1 MSSDPFAPPPP
12 PAYPVPRHPWHS
24 EQTQYRVKVQPFS
37 RLPEEVTVQKISFDR
52 DFDAYH
58 RAYENGQSSCFP
70 RRRRPDPSKPA
81 DPECQERAQRRAK
94 TRVRLHVT
102 ELAPEALV
110 TFTTRETMPLEALL
124 SCWQHFTRLLRHN
137 GIEYEYVAVP
147 ERHPSNPDHLHLHVA
162 YRGETN
168 FSMLRRLW
176 HIALEARHGRR
187 VSAILRGADSPGNID
202 VQKVKSRDQIRKI
215 RKIARYISK
224 YITKDLISE
233 FNQKRYWPSK
243 GIDLQS
249 ARVYWLDSL
258 NAVDAIKE
266 ACILVGQWDHEIGMP
281 GQNLF
286 NPSDRV
292 CWFAVDPDRTPP
304 PF

>member
-1 MSSDPFAPPPP
+1 
-12 PAYPVPRHPWHS
+12 
-24 EQTQYRVKVQPFS
+24 
-37 RLPEEVTVQKISFDR
+37 
-52 DFDAYH
+52 
-58 RAYENGQSSCFP
+58 
-70 RRRRPDPSKPA
+70 
-81 DPECQERAQRRAK
+81 
-94 TRVRLHVT
+94 
-102 ELAPEALV
+102 
-110 TFTTRETMPLEALL
+110 
-124 SCWQHFTRLLRHN
+124 
-137 GIEYEYVAVP
+137 
-147 ERHPSNPDHLHLHVA
+147 
-162 YRGETN
+162 
-168 FSMLRRLW
+168 
-176 HIALEARHGRR
+176 
-187 VSAILRGADSPGNID
+187 
-202 VQKVKSRDQIRKI
+202 VKSRDQIRKI

-266 ACILVGQWDHEIGMP
+266 ACILVGQWDHETGMP